1 MYFYMIVMSTVMLF
15 TFSFDMAS
23 ASGSTYTKE
32 SVLLAVEDVRSNKL
46 TTRKAAQQYGIPKS
60 TLALYV
66 SGKLQIGVRPG
77 PASILSPEEEQRIV
91 DYAVHMGQI
100 GYGRTREQIFDIVA
114 KIVTKDGCPNP
125 FVDGKPGRKWWALFK
140 KRHPEISLCTPE
152 KLQLAR
158 AKCCTPEVLGAWY
171 EEFGEFLKTYSLM
184 NEADR
189 IWNADEAG
197 FSLCATSGK
206 VISIR
211 SYKNVYAITADTKE
225 QITTLC
231 AINAAGEV
239 LPPMHIFPGTRF
251 KYNPM
256 HNYVAGAYFGHSPT
270 GWISTEL
277 FYSWIANHFAKR
289 VCSACCI
296 TG

>member
-1 MYFYMIVMSTVMLF
+1 
-15 TFSFDMAS
+15 
-23 ASGSTYTKE
+23 
-32 SVLLAVEDVRSNKL
+32 
-46 TTRKAAQQYGIPKS
+46 
-60 TLALYV
+60 
-66 SGKLQIGVRPG
+66 
-77 PASILSPEEEQRIV
+77 
-91 DYAVHMGQI
+91 MGQI

-114 KIVTKDGCPNP
+114 KIVTKDGRPNP
-125 FVDGKPGRKWWALFK
+125 FVDGKSGRKWWALFK
-140 KRHPEISLCTPE
+140 KRHPEISLRTSE

-171 EEFGEFLKTYSLM
+171 EEFGKFLKTYSLM
-184 NEADR
+184 NEADC

-211 SYKNVYAITADTKE
+211 SCKNVYAITADTKE

-231 AINAAGEV
+231 AINAAGGV

-251 KYNPM
+251 QYNPM
-256 HNYVAGAYFGHSPT
+256 QNCIAGAYFGHSPT
-270 GWISTEL
+270 RWISTKL
-277 FYSWIANHFAKR
+277 FYGWIANHFAKR
-289 VCSACCI
+289 VSVRTCCI